1 MADSDWG
8 PVIQHGKP
16 IAAVPKGTMIRYGW
30 AGTTTLVRGIHIG
43 VVENLNPKP
52 WRYVLWYQVR
62 KFKELDKLKEL
73 IKEPTKTPLPEKEA
87 A

>member
-8 PVIQHGKP
+8 PVVPHGKAV
-16 IAAVPKGTMIRYGW
+16 AAVPLGTMIRYSWDGSS
-30 AGTTTLVRGIHIG
+30 ALAQGIHIG
-43 VVENLNPKP
+43 VVQNLNPKP
-52 WRYVLWYQVR
+52 WRLVRWYQVR